1 VALAPVGG
9 PDVAIGHQTLGGVE
23 RAVAQR
29 RAVGGVT
36 RDRRTVWSGWFHRIA
51 AAVLCAMTGSPRGR
65 SGLHPNWPTFA
76 PGCHVSRRLAPGLPC
91 GRMRYMAGTCRPCP
105 LSRQPVFAPGT
116 DRADISLGAGYCDR
130 RTTLGRT
137 PTPLAGEKEINERPI
152 ARRYA
157 W

>member
-1 VALAPVGG
+1 MSANV
-9 PDVAIGHQTLGGVE
+9 DE
-23 RAVAQR
+23 MR
-29 RAVGGVT
+29 
-36 RDRRTVWSGWFHRIA
+36 
-51 AAVLCAMTGSPRGR
+51 
-65 SGLHPNWPTFA
+65 HP
-76 PGCHVSRRLAPGLPC
+76 SRLARCEDVPIGSVFAHYVC
-91 GRMRYMAGTCRPCP
+91 IMKNIVICCDGTGNEFGDQNSNVIKLYQVLLREPCRPCP